1 MRGYS
6 VMDWKPRIDALLGD
20 FFRFITVEAEYD
32 GLSKGAN
39 CICSSCNAVDERLVV
54 LVLVLVL
61 VEVVVI
67 GVDDDD
73 EKEEEEEVTELLK
86 VGGARG
92 GVRRSVSTSS
102 YVNRIGRFSVVQ

>member
-54 LVLVLVL
+54 LVLV
-61 VEVVVI
+61 EVVVI

-73 EKEEEEEVTELLK
+73 EKEEEEEEEEVTELLK

>member
-1 MRGYS
+1 
-6 VMDWKPRIDALLGD
+6 MDWKPRIDALLGD

-54 LVLVLVL
+54 LVLV
-61 VEVVVI
+61 EVVVI

-73 EKEEEEEVTELLK
+73 EKEEEEEEEEVTELLK